1 MRMQS
6 DNRGDAEEILRRRDW
21 EVKAA
26 LQKSEKDLEVQQDL
40 AAWLAKSW
48 STVQRELEEAVPG
61 VVYYSES
68 KRMRERLI

>member
-6 DNRGDAEEILRRRDW
+6 DNGGDAEEILRRTDW

-61 VVYYSES
+61 VVYYSED